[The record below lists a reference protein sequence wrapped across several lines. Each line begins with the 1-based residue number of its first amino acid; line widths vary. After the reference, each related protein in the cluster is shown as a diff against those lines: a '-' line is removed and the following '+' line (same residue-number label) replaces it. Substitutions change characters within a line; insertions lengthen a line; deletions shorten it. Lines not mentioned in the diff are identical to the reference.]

1 MPESQRHTTPRHPR
15 RRRCHGP
22 VRRALRGLD
31 PRLWLLLAAA
41 LLAFGVVEVVEGSGR
56 IAVEPPARRASQPLP
71 IAAGAAASVS
81 EADVLALLSV
91 SLSPGEPKSSAHARA
106 RAGSSARL
114 QMSEPLY
121 RRRRPL
127 ARDAVPEPQSLLL
140 VALGLV
146 LLGAARRRRRATSPA
161 RCPGD

>member
-1 MPESQRHTTPRHPR
+1 MPESQRHTTPRRPR

-41 LLAFGVVEVVEGSGR
+41 LLSFGVVEVVEGSGR
-56 IAVEPPARRASQPLP
+56 IAVEPPARRASQLLP

-91 SLSPGEPKSSAHARA
+91 SLSPGEPKSSARA
-106 RAGSSARL
+106 RAESSAGL
-114 QMSEPLY
+114 HEPLY

-146 LLGAARRRRRATSPA
+146 LLGAARRQRRATSPA

>member
-1 MPESQRHTTPRHPR
+1 MPESQRHTTPRRPR
-15 RRRCHGP
+15 RRRRQGP

-41 LLAFGVVEVVEGSGR
+41 LLSFGVVEVVEGSGR

-91 SLSPGEPKSSAHARA
+91 SLSPGEPKSSARA
-106 RAGSSARL
+106 RAGSSAEL

>member
-1 MPESQRHTTPRHPR
+1 MPESQRHTTPRRPR

-41 LLAFGVVEVVEGSGR
+41 LLSFGVVEVVEGSGR
-56 IAVEPPARRASQPLP
+56 IAVESPARRASQPLP

-91 SLSPGEPKSSAHARA
+91 SLSPGEPKSSARA
-106 RAGSSARL
+106 RAESSAGL